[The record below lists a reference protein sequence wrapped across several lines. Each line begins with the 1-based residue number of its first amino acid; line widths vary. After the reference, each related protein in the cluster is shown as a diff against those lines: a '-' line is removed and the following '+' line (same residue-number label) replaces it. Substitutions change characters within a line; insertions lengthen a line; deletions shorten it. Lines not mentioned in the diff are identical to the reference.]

1 MKSLLKRKTESAA
14 SQVPAWHPN
23 FRNFEKLP
31 DIKVVRTAFFINGIA
46 ALIAVVL
53 LVVTGM
59 REYELFTVN
68 SQIAAKEEFIA
79 RDKGDSDQAIALYR
93 QFQETEKR
101 VQAVDQFL
109 EAHPMWSSLL
119 LRFAETRPQSITIT
133 QIEFR
138 DDEITLRASVQGD
151 AESGPAEYLAYVD
164 LLNNGPV
171 FSNYFESA
179 QLTLANRDVASG
191 AHRVEVAIQLK
202 EGN

>member
-1 MKSLLKRKTESAA
+1 MKSLLKRKSDAAA

-31 DIKVVRTAFFINGIA
+31 DIKVVRTAFLFNGVA
-46 ALIAVVL
+46 ALIAVVII
-53 LVVTGM
+53 VWTGM
-59 REYELFTVN
+59 REYELFTLN
-68 SQIAAKEEFIA
+68 SQIAAKQDFID
-79 RDKGDSDQAIALYR
+79 RDQADSQRAIELYR
-93 QFQETEKR
+93 QFQESEKR
-101 VQAVDQFL
+101 VQAVSQFL
-109 EAHPMWSSLL
+109 ESHPMWSSLL

-133 QIEFR
+133 QLEFR
-138 DDEITLRASVQGD
+138 ENAITLRASVQGD

-171 FSNYFESA
+171 FSTYFESA